1 MAGHS
6 KWAQIKRKKAVVD
19 AKRGQVFTKIIKEIT
34 VAARLGGGD
43 EDANPR
49 LRQAVLSAKAANM
62 PADNVKRAVQKG
74 TGELPGISYEDA
86 MFEGYGPGGVAIMV
100 EVTTDNRKRTVAEL
114 RHLITKHGGNL
125 GETGCVAWMFNKK
138 GLITVEKNGV
148 NNESLLDSILTGG
161 GDDFSDEDDV
171 YVVESTPDQMI
182 SVREQ
187 LEADGFSV
195 ISSEIMLTPQNSMSV
210 EGETAKRVIQLL
222 EALDDHDDVQKV
234 SANFDFDDAEIEKVS
249 CMRRIIGV
257 DPGISTTGYGVIE
270 SDGDAISI
278 ITWGAISPPPKKTIH
293 VRLGV
298 LYDGI
303 KDIIDRYNPTEFAIE
318 EAFYRNNVKT
328 VLVLG
333 QARGVVML
341 AAAHQGLPCYEYS
354 PRKIK
359 MSVVGNGNASK
370 EQVQYMVASILEM
383 EKTPKKHDVTDAL
396 ATALCHLHQPEAIAA

>member
-1 MAGHS
+1 MSGHS

-74 TGELPGISYEDA
+74 TGELPGISYEEA

-249 CMRRIIGV
+249 
-257 DPGISTTGYGVIE
+257 
-270 SDGDAISI
+270 
-278 ITWGAISPPPKKTIH
+278 
-293 VRLGV
+293 
-298 LYDGI
+298 
-303 KDIIDRYNPTEFAIE
+303 
-318 EAFYRNNVKT
+318 
-328 VLVLG
+328 
-333 QARGVVML
+333 
-341 AAAHQGLPCYEYS
+341 
-354 PRKIK
+354 
-359 MSVVGNGNASK
+359 
-370 EQVQYMVASILEM
+370 
-383 EKTPKKHDVTDAL
+383 
-396 ATALCHLHQPEAIAA
+396 

>member
-1 MAGHS
+1 MSGHS

-74 TGELPGISYEDA
+74 TGELPGISYEEA

-138 GLITVEKNGV
+138 GFITVEKNGV
-148 NNESLLDSILTGG
+148 NDESLLDSILTGG

-234 SANFDFDDAEIEKVS
+234 SANFDFDDAEIEEVS
-249 CMRRIIGV
+249 
-257 DPGISTTGYGVIE
+257 
-270 SDGDAISI
+270 
-278 ITWGAISPPPKKTIH
+278 
-293 VRLGV
+293 
-298 LYDGI
+298 
-303 KDIIDRYNPTEFAIE
+303 
-318 EAFYRNNVKT
+318 
-328 VLVLG
+328 
-333 QARGVVML
+333 
-341 AAAHQGLPCYEYS
+341 
-354 PRKIK
+354 
-359 MSVVGNGNASK
+359 
-370 EQVQYMVASILEM
+370 
-383 EKTPKKHDVTDAL
+383 
-396 ATALCHLHQPEAIAA
+396 

>member
-148 NNESLLDSILTGG
+148 NDESLLDSILTGG

-195 ISSEIMLTPQNSMSV
+195 ISSEIMQMPQSSVSV

-222 EALDDHDDVQKV
+222 EVLDDHDDVQKV
-234 SANFDFDDAEIEKVS
+234 SANFDVDDAEIEEVS
-249 CMRRIIGV
+249 
-257 DPGISTTGYGVIE
+257 
-270 SDGDAISI
+270 
-278 ITWGAISPPPKKTIH
+278 
-293 VRLGV
+293 
-298 LYDGI
+298 
-303 KDIIDRYNPTEFAIE
+303 
-318 EAFYRNNVKT
+318 
-328 VLVLG
+328 
-333 QARGVVML
+333 
-341 AAAHQGLPCYEYS
+341 
-354 PRKIK
+354 
-359 MSVVGNGNASK
+359 
-370 EQVQYMVASILEM
+370 
-383 EKTPKKHDVTDAL
+383 
-396 ATALCHLHQPEAIAA
+396 

>member
-74 TGELPGISYEDA
+74 TGELPGISYEEA

-148 NNESLLDSILTGG
+148 NDESLLDSILTGG

-195 ISSEIMLTPQNSMSV
+195 ISSEIMLTPQNSVSV
-210 EGETAKRVIQLL
+210 ESETAKRVIQLL

-249 CMRRIIGV
+249 
-257 DPGISTTGYGVIE
+257 
-270 SDGDAISI
+270 
-278 ITWGAISPPPKKTIH
+278 
-293 VRLGV
+293 
-298 LYDGI
+298 
-303 KDIIDRYNPTEFAIE
+303 
-318 EAFYRNNVKT
+318 
-328 VLVLG
+328 
-333 QARGVVML
+333 
-341 AAAHQGLPCYEYS
+341 
-354 PRKIK
+354 
-359 MSVVGNGNASK
+359 
-370 EQVQYMVASILEM
+370 
-383 EKTPKKHDVTDAL
+383 
-396 ATALCHLHQPEAIAA
+396 

>member
-1 MAGHS
+1 MSGHS

-74 TGELPGISYEDA
+74 TGELPGISYEEA

-138 GLITVEKNGV
+138 GLITVEKNSV
-148 NNESLLDSILTGG
+148 NDESLLDSILTGG

-171 YVVESTPDQMI
+171 YVVESIPDQML

-195 ISSEIMLTPQNSMSV
+195 ILSEIMLTPQNSVSV

-249 CMRRIIGV
+249 
-257 DPGISTTGYGVIE
+257 
-270 SDGDAISI
+270 
-278 ITWGAISPPPKKTIH
+278 
-293 VRLGV
+293 
-298 LYDGI
+298 
-303 KDIIDRYNPTEFAIE
+303 
-318 EAFYRNNVKT
+318 
-328 VLVLG
+328 
-333 QARGVVML
+333 
-341 AAAHQGLPCYEYS
+341 
-354 PRKIK
+354 
-359 MSVVGNGNASK
+359 
-370 EQVQYMVASILEM
+370 
-383 EKTPKKHDVTDAL
+383 
-396 ATALCHLHQPEAIAA
+396 

>member
-1 MAGHS
+1 MSGHS

-74 TGELPGISYEDA
+74 TGELPGISYEEA

-148 NNESLLDSILTGG
+148 NDESLLDSILTGG

-182 SVREQ
+182 LVCEQ

-195 ISSEIMLTPQNSMSV
+195 ISSEIMMTPQNSVSI
-210 EGETAKRVIQLL
+210 ESETAKKVIQLL

-234 SANFDFDDAEIEKVS
+234 SANFDFDDAEIEEVS
-249 CMRRIIGV
+249 
-257 DPGISTTGYGVIE
+257 
-270 SDGDAISI
+270 
-278 ITWGAISPPPKKTIH
+278 
-293 VRLGV
+293 
-298 LYDGI
+298 
-303 KDIIDRYNPTEFAIE
+303 
-318 EAFYRNNVKT
+318 
-328 VLVLG
+328 
-333 QARGVVML
+333 
-341 AAAHQGLPCYEYS
+341 
-354 PRKIK
+354 
-359 MSVVGNGNASK
+359 
-370 EQVQYMVASILEM
+370 
-383 EKTPKKHDVTDAL
+383 
-396 ATALCHLHQPEAIAA
+396 

>member
-1 MAGHS
+1 MSGHS

-234 SANFDFDDAEIEKVS
+234 SANFDFDDAAIEKVS
-249 CMRRIIGV
+249 
-257 DPGISTTGYGVIE
+257 
-270 SDGDAISI
+270 
-278 ITWGAISPPPKKTIH
+278 
-293 VRLGV
+293 
-298 LYDGI
+298 
-303 KDIIDRYNPTEFAIE
+303 
-318 EAFYRNNVKT
+318 
-328 VLVLG
+328 
-333 QARGVVML
+333 
-341 AAAHQGLPCYEYS
+341 
-354 PRKIK
+354 
-359 MSVVGNGNASK
+359 
-370 EQVQYMVASILEM
+370 
-383 EKTPKKHDVTDAL
+383 
-396 ATALCHLHQPEAIAA
+396 

>member
-49 LRQAVLSAKAANM
+49 LRQAVLSAKAATM
-62 PADNVKRAVQKG
+62 PADIVKRAVQKG
-74 TGELPGISYEDA
+74 TGDLPGISYEEV
-86 MFEGYGPGGVAIMV
+86 MFEGYGPGGGAIMV

-148 NNESLLDSILTGG
+148 NDESLLDSILTGG
-161 GDDFSDEDDV
+161 GDDSSDEDDV

-234 SANFDFDDAEIEKVS
+234 SANFDFDDAEIEEVS
-249 CMRRIIGV
+249 
-257 DPGISTTGYGVIE
+257 
-270 SDGDAISI
+270 
-278 ITWGAISPPPKKTIH
+278 
-293 VRLGV
+293 
-298 LYDGI
+298 
-303 KDIIDRYNPTEFAIE
+303 
-318 EAFYRNNVKT
+318 
-328 VLVLG
+328 
-333 QARGVVML
+333 
-341 AAAHQGLPCYEYS
+341 
-354 PRKIK
+354 
-359 MSVVGNGNASK
+359 
-370 EQVQYMVASILEM
+370 
-383 EKTPKKHDVTDAL
+383 
-396 ATALCHLHQPEAIAA
+396 

>member
-74 TGELPGISYEDA
+74 TGELPGISYEEA

-148 NNESLLDSILTGG
+148 NDESLLDSILTGG

-195 ISSEIMLTPQNSMSV
+195 LSSEIMQIPQNSVNV
-210 EGETAKRVIQLL
+210 ESETAKKVIQLL

-249 CMRRIIGV
+249 
-257 DPGISTTGYGVIE
+257 
-270 SDGDAISI
+270 
-278 ITWGAISPPPKKTIH
+278 
-293 VRLGV
+293 
-298 LYDGI
+298 
-303 KDIIDRYNPTEFAIE
+303 
-318 EAFYRNNVKT
+318 
-328 VLVLG
+328 
-333 QARGVVML
+333 
-341 AAAHQGLPCYEYS
+341 
-354 PRKIK
+354 
-359 MSVVGNGNASK
+359 
-370 EQVQYMVASILEM
+370 
-383 EKTPKKHDVTDAL
+383 
-396 ATALCHLHQPEAIAA
+396 

>member
-1 MAGHS
+1 MSGHS

-74 TGELPGISYEDA
+74 TGELPGISYEEA

-148 NNESLLDSILTGG
+148 NDESLLDSILTGG

-195 ISSEIMLTPQNSMSV
+195 ISSEIMLTPQNSVSV
-210 EGETAKRVIQLL
+210 EGETVKRVIQLL

-249 CMRRIIGV
+249 
-257 DPGISTTGYGVIE
+257 
-270 SDGDAISI
+270 
-278 ITWGAISPPPKKTIH
+278 
-293 VRLGV
+293 
-298 LYDGI
+298 
-303 KDIIDRYNPTEFAIE
+303 
-318 EAFYRNNVKT
+318 
-328 VLVLG
+328 
-333 QARGVVML
+333 
-341 AAAHQGLPCYEYS
+341 
-354 PRKIK
+354 
-359 MSVVGNGNASK
+359 
-370 EQVQYMVASILEM
+370 
-383 EKTPKKHDVTDAL
+383 
-396 ATALCHLHQPEAIAA
+396 

>member
-1 MAGHS
+1 MSGHS

-74 TGELPGISYEDA
+74 TGELPGISYEEA

-148 NNESLLDSILTGG
+148 NDESLLDSILTGG

-195 ISSEIMLTPQNSMSV
+195 ISSEIMLTPQNSVGV

-249 CMRRIIGV
+249 
-257 DPGISTTGYGVIE
+257 
-270 SDGDAISI
+270 
-278 ITWGAISPPPKKTIH
+278 
-293 VRLGV
+293 
-298 LYDGI
+298 
-303 KDIIDRYNPTEFAIE
+303 
-318 EAFYRNNVKT
+318 
-328 VLVLG
+328 
-333 QARGVVML
+333 
-341 AAAHQGLPCYEYS
+341 
-354 PRKIK
+354 
-359 MSVVGNGNASK
+359 
-370 EQVQYMVASILEM
+370 
-383 EKTPKKHDVTDAL
+383 
-396 ATALCHLHQPEAIAA
+396 

>member
-1 MAGHS
+1 MSGHS

-74 TGELPGISYEDA
+74 TGELPGISYEEA

-148 NNESLLDSILTGG
+148 NDESLLDSILTGG

-195 ISSEIMLTPQNSMSV
+195 ISSEIMLTPQNSVSI
-210 EGETAKRVIQLL
+210 ESETAKKVIQLL

-234 SANFDFDDAEIEKVS
+234 SANFDFDDAAIEKVS
-249 CMRRIIGV
+249 
-257 DPGISTTGYGVIE
+257 
-270 SDGDAISI
+270 
-278 ITWGAISPPPKKTIH
+278 
-293 VRLGV
+293 
-298 LYDGI
+298 
-303 KDIIDRYNPTEFAIE
+303 
-318 EAFYRNNVKT
+318 
-328 VLVLG
+328 
-333 QARGVVML
+333 
-341 AAAHQGLPCYEYS
+341 
-354 PRKIK
+354 
-359 MSVVGNGNASK
+359 
-370 EQVQYMVASILEM
+370 
-383 EKTPKKHDVTDAL
+383 
-396 ATALCHLHQPEAIAA
+396 

>member
-1 MAGHS
+1 MSGHS

-74 TGELPGISYEDA
+74 TGELPGISYEEA

-187 LEADGFSV
+187 LETDGFSV
-195 ISSEIMLTPQNSMSV
+195 ISSEIMLTPHNSMSV

-234 SANFDFDDAEIEKVS
+234 SANFDFDDAEIEEVS
-249 CMRRIIGV
+249 
-257 DPGISTTGYGVIE
+257 
-270 SDGDAISI
+270 
-278 ITWGAISPPPKKTIH
+278 
-293 VRLGV
+293 
-298 LYDGI
+298 
-303 KDIIDRYNPTEFAIE
+303 
-318 EAFYRNNVKT
+318 
-328 VLVLG
+328 
-333 QARGVVML
+333 
-341 AAAHQGLPCYEYS
+341 
-354 PRKIK
+354 
-359 MSVVGNGNASK
+359 
-370 EQVQYMVASILEM
+370 
-383 EKTPKKHDVTDAL
+383 
-396 ATALCHLHQPEAIAA
+396 

>member
-1 MAGHS
+1 MSGHS

-74 TGELPGISYEDA
+74 TGELPGISYEEA

-148 NNESLLDSILTGG
+148 NDESLLDSILTGG

-171 YVVESTPDQMI
+171 YVIESTPDQMI

-195 ISSEIMLTPQNSMSV
+195 ISSEIMLTPQNSVNV
-210 EGETAKRVIQLL
+210 EGETVKRVIQLL

-249 CMRRIIGV
+249 
-257 DPGISTTGYGVIE
+257 
-270 SDGDAISI
+270 
-278 ITWGAISPPPKKTIH
+278 
-293 VRLGV
+293 
-298 LYDGI
+298 
-303 KDIIDRYNPTEFAIE
+303 
-318 EAFYRNNVKT
+318 
-328 VLVLG
+328 
-333 QARGVVML
+333 
-341 AAAHQGLPCYEYS
+341 
-354 PRKIK
+354 
-359 MSVVGNGNASK
+359 
-370 EQVQYMVASILEM
+370 
-383 EKTPKKHDVTDAL
+383 
-396 ATALCHLHQPEAIAA
+396 

>member
-1 MAGHS
+1 MSGHS

-74 TGELPGISYEDA
+74 TGELPGISYEEA

-148 NNESLLDSILTGG
+148 NDESLLDSILTGG

-171 YVVESTPDQMI
+171 YVVESIPDQMI

-195 ISSEIMLTPQNSMSV
+195 ISSEIMLTPQNSVSV

-234 SANFDFDDAEIEKVS
+234 SANFDFDDAEIEKV
-249 CMRRIIGV
+249 
-257 DPGISTTGYGVIE
+257 
-270 SDGDAISI
+270 
-278 ITWGAISPPPKKTIH
+278 
-293 VRLGV
+293 
-298 LYDGI
+298 
-303 KDIIDRYNPTEFAIE
+303 N
-318 EAFYRNNVKT
+318 
-328 VLVLG
+328 
-333 QARGVVML
+333 
-341 AAAHQGLPCYEYS
+341 
-354 PRKIK
+354 
-359 MSVVGNGNASK
+359 
-370 EQVQYMVASILEM
+370 
-383 EKTPKKHDVTDAL
+383 
-396 ATALCHLHQPEAIAA
+396 

>member
-74 TGELPGISYEDA
+74 TGELPGISYEEA
-86 MFEGYGPGGVAIMV
+86 IFEGYGPGGVAVMV

-125 GETGCVAWMFNKK
+125 GETGCVAWMFKRK
-138 GLITVEKNGV
+138 GLITIEKISV
-148 NNESLLDSILTGG
+148 DEESLLGSILTGG

-171 YVVESTPDQMI
+171 YVVESAPDQMI
-182 SVREQ
+182 TVREQ

-195 ISSEIMLTPQNSMSV
+195 KSSEIMQMPQSSVSV

-222 EALDDHDDVQKV
+222 EVLDDHDDVQKV
-234 SANFDFDDAEIEKVS
+234 SANFDVDDAEIEEVS
-249 CMRRIIGV
+249 
-257 DPGISTTGYGVIE
+257 
-270 SDGDAISI
+270 
-278 ITWGAISPPPKKTIH
+278 
-293 VRLGV
+293 
-298 LYDGI
+298 
-303 KDIIDRYNPTEFAIE
+303 
-318 EAFYRNNVKT
+318 
-328 VLVLG
+328 
-333 QARGVVML
+333 
-341 AAAHQGLPCYEYS
+341 
-354 PRKIK
+354 
-359 MSVVGNGNASK
+359 
-370 EQVQYMVASILEM
+370 
-383 EKTPKKHDVTDAL
+383 
-396 ATALCHLHQPEAIAA
+396 

>member
-74 TGELPGISYEDA
+74 TGELPGISYEEA

-148 NNESLLDSILTGG
+148 NDESLLDSILTGG

-171 YVVESTPDQMI
+171 YVVESIPDQMI

-195 ISSEIMLTPQNSMSV
+195 ISSEIMLTPQNSVSV

-249 CMRRIIGV
+249 
-257 DPGISTTGYGVIE
+257 
-270 SDGDAISI
+270 
-278 ITWGAISPPPKKTIH
+278 
-293 VRLGV
+293 
-298 LYDGI
+298 
-303 KDIIDRYNPTEFAIE
+303 
-318 EAFYRNNVKT
+318 
-328 VLVLG
+328 
-333 QARGVVML
+333 
-341 AAAHQGLPCYEYS
+341 
-354 PRKIK
+354 
-359 MSVVGNGNASK
+359 
-370 EQVQYMVASILEM
+370 
-383 EKTPKKHDVTDAL
+383 
-396 ATALCHLHQPEAIAA
+396 

>member
-1 MAGHS
+1 VAGHS

-74 TGELPGISYEDA
+74 TGELPGISYKEA
-86 MFEGYGPGGVAIMV
+86 LFEGYGPGGVAIMV

-148 NNESLLDSILTGG
+148 NDESLLDSILTGG

-171 YVVESTPDQMI
+171 YVVESVPDQMI

-195 ISSEIMLTPQNSMSV
+195 ILSEIMLTPQNSVSV

-234 SANFDFDDAEIEKVS
+234 SANFDFDDAEIEEVS
-249 CMRRIIGV
+249 
-257 DPGISTTGYGVIE
+257 
-270 SDGDAISI
+270 
-278 ITWGAISPPPKKTIH
+278 
-293 VRLGV
+293 
-298 LYDGI
+298 
-303 KDIIDRYNPTEFAIE
+303 
-318 EAFYRNNVKT
+318 
-328 VLVLG
+328 
-333 QARGVVML
+333 
-341 AAAHQGLPCYEYS
+341 
-354 PRKIK
+354 
-359 MSVVGNGNASK
+359 
-370 EQVQYMVASILEM
+370 
-383 EKTPKKHDVTDAL
+383 
-396 ATALCHLHQPEAIAA
+396 

>member
-1 MAGHS
+1 MSGHS

-74 TGELPGISYEDA
+74 TGELPGISYEEA

-148 NNESLLDSILTGG
+148 NDESLLDSILTGG

-171 YVVESTPDQMI
+171 YVVESIPDQMI

-187 LEADGFSV
+187 LEADGFPV
-195 ISSEIMLTPQNSMSV
+195 ISSEIMLTPQNSVSV

-234 SANFDFDDAEIEKVS
+234 SANFDFDDAEIEKV
-249 CMRRIIGV
+249 
-257 DPGISTTGYGVIE
+257 
-270 SDGDAISI
+270 
-278 ITWGAISPPPKKTIH
+278 
-293 VRLGV
+293 
-298 LYDGI
+298 
-303 KDIIDRYNPTEFAIE
+303 N
-318 EAFYRNNVKT
+318 
-328 VLVLG
+328 
-333 QARGVVML
+333 
-341 AAAHQGLPCYEYS
+341 
-354 PRKIK
+354 
-359 MSVVGNGNASK
+359 
-370 EQVQYMVASILEM
+370 
-383 EKTPKKHDVTDAL
+383 
-396 ATALCHLHQPEAIAA
+396 

>member
-1 MAGHS
+1 MSGHS

-148 NNESLLDSILTGG
+148 NDESLLDSILTGG

-195 ISSEIMLTPQNSMSV
+195 ISSEIMLTPQNSVSV
-210 EGETAKRVIQLL
+210 EGETVKRVIQLL

-249 CMRRIIGV
+249 
-257 DPGISTTGYGVIE
+257 
-270 SDGDAISI
+270 
-278 ITWGAISPPPKKTIH
+278 
-293 VRLGV
+293 
-298 LYDGI
+298 
-303 KDIIDRYNPTEFAIE
+303 
-318 EAFYRNNVKT
+318 
-328 VLVLG
+328 
-333 QARGVVML
+333 
-341 AAAHQGLPCYEYS
+341 
-354 PRKIK
+354 
-359 MSVVGNGNASK
+359 
-370 EQVQYMVASILEM
+370 
-383 EKTPKKHDVTDAL
+383 
-396 ATALCHLHQPEAIAA
+396 

>member
-1 MAGHS
+1 MSGHS

-49 LRQAVLSAKAANM
+49 LRQAVLSAKSANM

-74 TGELPGISYEDA
+74 TGELPGISYEEA

-114 RHLITKHGGNL
+114 RHLITKHEGNL

-234 SANFDFDDAEIEKVS
+234 SANFDFDDAEIEEVS
-249 CMRRIIGV
+249 
-257 DPGISTTGYGVIE
+257 
-270 SDGDAISI
+270 
-278 ITWGAISPPPKKTIH
+278 
-293 VRLGV
+293 
-298 LYDGI
+298 
-303 KDIIDRYNPTEFAIE
+303 
-318 EAFYRNNVKT
+318 
-328 VLVLG
+328 
-333 QARGVVML
+333 
-341 AAAHQGLPCYEYS
+341 
-354 PRKIK
+354 
-359 MSVVGNGNASK
+359 
-370 EQVQYMVASILEM
+370 
-383 EKTPKKHDVTDAL
+383 
-396 ATALCHLHQPEAIAA
+396 

>member
-1 MAGHS
+1 MSGHS

-74 TGELPGISYEDA
+74 TGELPGISYEEA

-234 SANFDFDDAEIEKVS
+234 SANFDFDEIE
-249 CMRRIIGV
+249 
-257 DPGISTTGYGVIE
+257 
-270 SDGDAISI
+270 
-278 ITWGAISPPPKKTIH
+278 
-293 VRLGV
+293 
-298 LYDGI
+298 
-303 KDIIDRYNPTEFAIE
+303 IE
-318 EAFYRNNVKT
+318 EV
-328 VLVLG
+328 
-333 QARGVVML
+333 
-341 AAAHQGLPCYEYS
+341 S
-354 PRKIK
+354 
-359 MSVVGNGNASK
+359 
-370 EQVQYMVASILEM
+370 
-383 EKTPKKHDVTDAL
+383 
-396 ATALCHLHQPEAIAA
+396 

>member
-1 MAGHS
+1 VAGHS

-74 TGELPGISYEDA
+74 TGELPGISYEEA

-148 NNESLLDSILTGG
+148 NDESLLDSILTGG

-234 SANFDFDDAEIEKVS
+234 SANFDFDDAEIEEVS
-249 CMRRIIGV
+249 
-257 DPGISTTGYGVIE
+257 
-270 SDGDAISI
+270 
-278 ITWGAISPPPKKTIH
+278 
-293 VRLGV
+293 
-298 LYDGI
+298 
-303 KDIIDRYNPTEFAIE
+303 
-318 EAFYRNNVKT
+318 
-328 VLVLG
+328 
-333 QARGVVML
+333 
-341 AAAHQGLPCYEYS
+341 
-354 PRKIK
+354 
-359 MSVVGNGNASK
+359 
-370 EQVQYMVASILEM
+370 
-383 EKTPKKHDVTDAL
+383 
-396 ATALCHLHQPEAIAA
+396 

>member
-74 TGELPGISYEDA
+74 TGELPGISYEEA

-114 RHLITKHGGNL
+114 RHLIIKHGGNL

-138 GLITVEKNGV
+138 GLITVEKNDD
-148 NNESLLDSILTGG
+148 NDESLLDSILTGG

-171 YVVESTPDQMI
+171 YVVESTPDKMI

-195 ISSEIMLTPQNSMSV
+195 LSSEIMLTPQNSVSV

-249 CMRRIIGV
+249 
-257 DPGISTTGYGVIE
+257 
-270 SDGDAISI
+270 
-278 ITWGAISPPPKKTIH
+278 
-293 VRLGV
+293 
-298 LYDGI
+298 
-303 KDIIDRYNPTEFAIE
+303 
-318 EAFYRNNVKT
+318 
-328 VLVLG
+328 
-333 QARGVVML
+333 
-341 AAAHQGLPCYEYS
+341 
-354 PRKIK
+354 
-359 MSVVGNGNASK
+359 
-370 EQVQYMVASILEM
+370 
-383 EKTPKKHDVTDAL
+383 
-396 ATALCHLHQPEAIAA
+396 

>member
-1 MAGHS
+1 MSGHS

-43 EDANPR
+43 EDSNPR
-49 LRQAVLSAKAANM
+49 LRHAVLSAKAANM

-74 TGELPGISYEDA
+74 TGELPGISYEEA

-148 NNESLLDSILTGG
+148 NDESLLDSILTGG

-171 YVVESTPDQMI
+171 YVVESIPDQMI

-195 ISSEIMLTPQNSMSV
+195 ISSEIMLTPQNSVSV
-210 EGETAKRVIQLL
+210 EGETVKRVIELL

-249 CMRRIIGV
+249 
-257 DPGISTTGYGVIE
+257 
-270 SDGDAISI
+270 
-278 ITWGAISPPPKKTIH
+278 
-293 VRLGV
+293 
-298 LYDGI
+298 
-303 KDIIDRYNPTEFAIE
+303 
-318 EAFYRNNVKT
+318 
-328 VLVLG
+328 
-333 QARGVVML
+333 
-341 AAAHQGLPCYEYS
+341 
-354 PRKIK
+354 
-359 MSVVGNGNASK
+359 
-370 EQVQYMVASILEM
+370 
-383 EKTPKKHDVTDAL
+383 
-396 ATALCHLHQPEAIAA
+396 

>member
-74 TGELPGISYEDA
+74 TGELPGISYEEA

-148 NNESLLDSILTGG
+148 NDESLLDSILTGG

-234 SANFDFDDAEIEKVS
+234 SANFDFDDAEIEEV
-249 CMRRIIGV
+249 C
-257 DPGISTTGYGVIE
+257 
-270 SDGDAISI
+270 
-278 ITWGAISPPPKKTIH
+278 
-293 VRLGV
+293 
-298 LYDGI
+298 
-303 KDIIDRYNPTEFAIE
+303 
-318 EAFYRNNVKT
+318 
-328 VLVLG
+328 
-333 QARGVVML
+333 
-341 AAAHQGLPCYEYS
+341 
-354 PRKIK
+354 
-359 MSVVGNGNASK
+359 
-370 EQVQYMVASILEM
+370 
-383 EKTPKKHDVTDAL
+383 
-396 ATALCHLHQPEAIAA
+396 

>member
-1 MAGHS
+1 MSGHS

-148 NNESLLDSILTGG
+148 NDESLLDSILTGG

-171 YVVESTPDQMI
+171 YVVESIPDQMI

-234 SANFDFDDAEIEKVS
+234 SANFDFDDAAIEKVS
-249 CMRRIIGV
+249 
-257 DPGISTTGYGVIE
+257 
-270 SDGDAISI
+270 
-278 ITWGAISPPPKKTIH
+278 
-293 VRLGV
+293 
-298 LYDGI
+298 
-303 KDIIDRYNPTEFAIE
+303 
-318 EAFYRNNVKT
+318 
-328 VLVLG
+328 
-333 QARGVVML
+333 
-341 AAAHQGLPCYEYS
+341 
-354 PRKIK
+354 
-359 MSVVGNGNASK
+359 
-370 EQVQYMVASILEM
+370 
-383 EKTPKKHDVTDAL
+383 
-396 ATALCHLHQPEAIAA
+396 

>member
-1 MAGHS
+1 VAGHS

-74 TGELPGISYEDA
+74 TGELPGISYEEA

-148 NNESLLDSILTGG
+148 NDESLLDSILTGG

-195 ISSEIMLTPQNSMSV
+195 ISSEIMMTPQNSVSI
-210 EGETAKRVIQLL
+210 ESETAKKVIQLL

-249 CMRRIIGV
+249 
-257 DPGISTTGYGVIE
+257 
-270 SDGDAISI
+270 
-278 ITWGAISPPPKKTIH
+278 
-293 VRLGV
+293 
-298 LYDGI
+298 
-303 KDIIDRYNPTEFAIE
+303 
-318 EAFYRNNVKT
+318 
-328 VLVLG
+328 
-333 QARGVVML
+333 
-341 AAAHQGLPCYEYS
+341 
-354 PRKIK
+354 
-359 MSVVGNGNASK
+359 
-370 EQVQYMVASILEM
+370 
-383 EKTPKKHDVTDAL
+383 
-396 ATALCHLHQPEAIAA
+396 

>member
-1 MAGHS
+1 MSGHS

-148 NNESLLDSILTGG
+148 NDESLLDSILTGG

-171 YVVESTPDQMI
+171 YVVESIPDQMI

-249 CMRRIIGV
+249 
-257 DPGISTTGYGVIE
+257 
-270 SDGDAISI
+270 
-278 ITWGAISPPPKKTIH
+278 
-293 VRLGV
+293 
-298 LYDGI
+298 
-303 KDIIDRYNPTEFAIE
+303 
-318 EAFYRNNVKT
+318 
-328 VLVLG
+328 
-333 QARGVVML
+333 
-341 AAAHQGLPCYEYS
+341 
-354 PRKIK
+354 
-359 MSVVGNGNASK
+359 
-370 EQVQYMVASILEM
+370 
-383 EKTPKKHDVTDAL
+383 
-396 ATALCHLHQPEAIAA
+396 

>member
-1 MAGHS
+1 MSGHS

-74 TGELPGISYEDA
+74 TGELPGISYEEA

-195 ISSEIMLTPQNSMSV
+195 LSSDIMLTPQNSMSV

-249 CMRRIIGV
+249 
-257 DPGISTTGYGVIE
+257 
-270 SDGDAISI
+270 
-278 ITWGAISPPPKKTIH
+278 
-293 VRLGV
+293 
-298 LYDGI
+298 
-303 KDIIDRYNPTEFAIE
+303 
-318 EAFYRNNVKT
+318 
-328 VLVLG
+328 
-333 QARGVVML
+333 
-341 AAAHQGLPCYEYS
+341 
-354 PRKIK
+354 
-359 MSVVGNGNASK
+359 
-370 EQVQYMVASILEM
+370 
-383 EKTPKKHDVTDAL
+383 
-396 ATALCHLHQPEAIAA
+396 

>member
-74 TGELPGISYEDA
+74 TGELPGISYEEA
-86 MFEGYGPGGVAIMV
+86 LFEGYGPGGVAIMV
-100 EVTTDNRKRTVAEL
+100 EVATDNRKRTVAEL
-114 RHLITKHGGNL
+114 RHLIIKHGGNL

-138 GLITVEKNGV
+138 GLITVEKNGD
-148 NNESLLDSILTGG
+148 NDESLLDSILTGG

-171 YVVESTPDQMI
+171 YVVETTPDKMI

-195 ISSEIMLTPQNSMSV
+195 ILSEIMLTPQNSVSV

-249 CMRRIIGV
+249 
-257 DPGISTTGYGVIE
+257 
-270 SDGDAISI
+270 
-278 ITWGAISPPPKKTIH
+278 
-293 VRLGV
+293 
-298 LYDGI
+298 
-303 KDIIDRYNPTEFAIE
+303 
-318 EAFYRNNVKT
+318 
-328 VLVLG
+328 
-333 QARGVVML
+333 
-341 AAAHQGLPCYEYS
+341 
-354 PRKIK
+354 
-359 MSVVGNGNASK
+359 
-370 EQVQYMVASILEM
+370 
-383 EKTPKKHDVTDAL
+383 
-396 ATALCHLHQPEAIAA
+396 

>member
-43 EDANPR
+43 DDANPR

-114 RHLITKHGGNL
+114 RHLITKYGGNL
-125 GETGCVAWMFNKK
+125 GETGCVGWMFNKK

-148 NNESLLDSILTGG
+148 NDESLLDSILTGG

-182 SVREQ
+182 LVCEQ

-195 ISSEIMLTPQNSMSV
+195 ISSEIMMTPQNSVSI
-210 EGETAKRVIQLL
+210 ESETAKKVIQLL

-234 SANFDFDDAEIEKVS
+234 SANFDFDDAEIEEVS
-249 CMRRIIGV
+249 
-257 DPGISTTGYGVIE
+257 
-270 SDGDAISI
+270 
-278 ITWGAISPPPKKTIH
+278 
-293 VRLGV
+293 
-298 LYDGI
+298 
-303 KDIIDRYNPTEFAIE
+303 
-318 EAFYRNNVKT
+318 
-328 VLVLG
+328 
-333 QARGVVML
+333 
-341 AAAHQGLPCYEYS
+341 
-354 PRKIK
+354 
-359 MSVVGNGNASK
+359 
-370 EQVQYMVASILEM
+370 
-383 EKTPKKHDVTDAL
+383 
-396 ATALCHLHQPEAIAA
+396 

>member
-74 TGELPGISYEDA
+74 TGELPGISYEEA

-195 ISSEIMLTPQNSMSV
+195 ISSEIMMTPQNSVSI
-210 EGETAKRVIQLL
+210 ESETAKKVIQLL

-234 SANFDFDDAEIEKVS
+234 SANFDFDDAEIEEVS
-249 CMRRIIGV
+249 
-257 DPGISTTGYGVIE
+257 
-270 SDGDAISI
+270 
-278 ITWGAISPPPKKTIH
+278 
-293 VRLGV
+293 
-298 LYDGI
+298 
-303 KDIIDRYNPTEFAIE
+303 
-318 EAFYRNNVKT
+318 
-328 VLVLG
+328 
-333 QARGVVML
+333 
-341 AAAHQGLPCYEYS
+341 
-354 PRKIK
+354 
-359 MSVVGNGNASK
+359 
-370 EQVQYMVASILEM
+370 
-383 EKTPKKHDVTDAL
+383 
-396 ATALCHLHQPEAIAA
+396 